1 VKKLIVSALA
11 LTLAASAAIAQV
23 NYVPQQGITS
33 GYGFKNTY
41 SSAFFG
47 LASAS
52 SATDVLCIAG
62 SASKVVRLVDIKIGG
77 SGTAITFPVT
87 VVRRAVLDTGGTA
100 ATTTANPGITTQIA
114 SRDTG
119 MSPNTASTA
128 TLISYTAN
136 PTIND
141 SAPVYIDSQA
151 LSLAAATASG
161 SGQVDFNYGLW
172 NEDNIA
178 PPTLRGTTQQIC
190 VNFNATTITSPLLT
204 GVITWTEE

>member
-1 VKKLIVSALA
+1 MKRLLVSTLA
-11 LTLAASAAIAQV
+11 LTLAASAALAQTNV
-23 NYVPQQGITS
+23 VPQTGLTT
-33 GYGFKNTY
+33 GYLAKNTY
-41 SSAFFG
+41 SSAFLG

-52 SATDVLCIAG
+52 SATDVLCISG
-62 SASKVVRLVDIKIGG
+62 SASKTVRLVEIKLGG

-87 VVRRAVLDTGGTA
+87 LVRRASLDTGGTA
-100 ATTTANPGITTQIA
+100 ASTTANPGVLTQIA

-119 MSPNTASTA
+119 QTPNTAPTA
-128 TLISYTAN
+128 VLISYTAN

-141 SAPVYIDSQA
+141 TAPVYLDSQA

-161 SGQVDFNYGLW
+161 SGQVDFAYGLW
-172 NEDNIA
+172 NEDNIL